1 MKAITA
7 ALAGAGERG
16 ANSYASYA
24 LKFPHEIKFVAV
36 AEPDAARREKFSR
49 EHGIKEDMCFESWD
63 ELLNR
68 PQLADAI
75 LICTQDKM
83 HFKPALASLEKGY
96 HVLLEKPMSPDPKEC
111 VTLGEYAEKYGRIFN
126 ICHVL
131 RYTEFFFT
139 LKRLLDEGHIGKLVS
154 IQHNENVA
162 YYHHAHSYVRGN
174 WRNSET
180 SSPMILAKCCHDM
193 DILLWLAESECKS
206 ISSFGSLMHFKKENA
221 PSGAPDRCLDGCP
234 ADMECPYYAPKQY
247 LTDNTDWPASVISN
261 DTSLEARTNALKTGP
276 YGRCVYKCDN
286 NVVDHQVVN
295 IEFENGVTAAFTMCA
310 FTYECS
316 RTIKLMGTKGEIRGT
331 MEKDEIEIIDFNT
344 GRRDTIKLKKSV
356 YGHSGGDF
364 GIMRN
369 FVRMV
374 RDNEL
379 NNGLTSA
386 DVSVQSHLMAFAAE
400 KSRLEGKVISL
411 SEYEKSLM
419 DHLIKDPELPYILKN
434 SLKTIAL

>member
-1 MKAITA
+1 MKTVTA
-7 ALAGAGERG
+7 ALIGAGERG

-24 LKFPHEIKFVAV
+24 LKFPNEIKFVAV
-36 AEPDAARREKFSR
+36 AEPDAQRREKFKR
-49 EHGIKEDMCFESWD
+49 EHGIQDNMCFESWD
-63 ELLNR
+63 DLLSR
-68 PQLADAI
+68 PQLADSI

-83 HFKPALASLEKGY
+83 HFEPALMSLEKGY
-96 HVLLEKPMSPDPKEC
+96 HILLEKPMSPDPAEC
-111 VTLGEYAEKYGRIFN
+111 VAIGDHAAKYKRIFN

-131 RYTEFFFT
+131 RYTEFFST
-139 LKRLLDEGHIGKLVS
+139 LKSLLNEGHIGNLVS

-174 WRNSET
+174 WRNSDT

-193 DILLWLAESECKS
+193 DILLWLADSECKS
-206 ISSFGSLMHFKKENA
+206 ISSFGSLMHFREENA
-221 PSGAPDRCLDGCP
+221 PAGAPDRCLDGCP
-234 ADMECPYYAPKQY
+234 VDVECPYYAPKQY
-247 LTDNTDWPASVISN
+247 LTDDVSWPTSVISN
-261 DTSLEARTNALKTGP
+261 DSSLEARTNALKTGP

-295 IEFENGVTAAFTMCA
+295 MEFENGVTVAFTMSA

-331 MEKDEIEIIDFNT
+331 MERDEIEIIDFNT
-344 GRRDTIKLKKSV
+344 GKRNVIHLKKSV

-374 RDNEL
+374 RENEIDK
-379 NNGLTSA
+379 GLTSA
-386 DVSVQSHLMAFAAE
+386 TESVRSHLMAFAAE
-400 KSRLEGKVISL
+400 KSRVEGKIINL
-411 SEYEKSLM
+411 QEYERSLT
-419 DHLIKDPELPYILKN
+419 DRG
-434 SLKTIAL
+434 